1 MEARA
6 GNSILDFETMFSDFQ
21 GLLNGSG
28 LTGALITTQNF
39 DFARKRVKT
48 QYLTLFRVT
57 KNSVVICRASLL
69 YEMGYPFRSTL
80 FVPIDF

>member
-57 KNSVVICRASLL
+57 KNSVVI
-69 YEMGYPFRSTL
+69 
-80 FVPIDF
+80 